1 MDTDPPPWKDSEAK
15 KLLYDDLV
23 SEEVDDTMEPK
34 EVFMMRPEYS
44 LYTYTNFVSNLRNLR
59 ASIRKKKEGAS
70 NSEIAL
76 RNDLSLGM
84 IARRQPYWPD
94 SEASRLLIDDITSGV
109 VGALSK
115 KDLWLSREEY
125 QAFPYTC
132 FSDHVR
138 QHIRLTKERSY
149 WSFVNSKKH

>member
-1 MDTDPPPWKDSEAK
+1 MDSPPPWKGSQAK

-23 SEEVDDTMEPK
+23 EGDVDDTMEPK
-34 EVFMMRPEYS
+34 EVFMMRAEYS
-44 LYTYTNFVSNLRNLR
+44 LYPYNNFVTNLRNLR
-59 ASIRKKKEGAS
+59 ASIRKKREGAS

-84 IARRQPYWPD
+84 IARRKPYWPD
-94 SEASRLLIDDITSGV
+94 SAASRLLIDDINLGV
-109 VGALSK
+109 VETMSK

-132 FSDHVR
+132 FADHVR

-149 WSFVNSKKH
+149 WSFVNSNKH